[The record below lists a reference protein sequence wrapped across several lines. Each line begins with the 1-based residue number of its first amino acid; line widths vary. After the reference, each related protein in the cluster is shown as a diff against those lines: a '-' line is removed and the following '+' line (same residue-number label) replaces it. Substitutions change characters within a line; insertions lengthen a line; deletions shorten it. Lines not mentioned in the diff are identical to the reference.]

1 VVKTFDT
8 PTHPNSLA
16 LSADGKTLYVSV
28 KQAASKE
35 KEATEPDD
43 IIRIAL

>member
-1 VVKTFDT
+1 VVKTFKT

-28 KQAASKE
+28 KQASSRE
-35 KEATEPDD
+35 RRPPQPDD
-43 IIRIAL
+43 VIRIAL